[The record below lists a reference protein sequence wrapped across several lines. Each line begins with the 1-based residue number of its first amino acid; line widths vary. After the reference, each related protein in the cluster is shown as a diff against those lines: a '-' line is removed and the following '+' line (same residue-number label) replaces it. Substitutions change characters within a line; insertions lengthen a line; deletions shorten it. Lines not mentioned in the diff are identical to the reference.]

1 MDRDGSHVLVRAHA
15 RTGGREDD
23 PWLLWPAF
31 NNGTDKYGNK
41 LPRNQSWYERVNAP
55 GAKNFTQVA
64 VGECRMYLEPP
75 KPPGPREIKE
85 WVVKVFGKEEGPF
98 SLNELESGSI
108 AVTDSTTGEKISS
121 PLTPTTLVAR
131 VMTYRQMQEI
141 SYGFTSQYPERIQA
155 WKLRSAERIVSST
168 NEPGVENKVLV
179 EGDATELW
187 HNGSGA
193 KFMPMAVMPG
203 MEKIIYPY
211 CTGSTFRG
219 GKHRLHGKKLP
230 GELSRDHYERKPAQR
245 LHEHALEP
253 AGRVH
258 LRHRDILDRSSA
270 RARHVGSTS
279 RSRLHRRARVWFPW
293 SGWRTAG
300 SSRTTP
306 LFPTKTGTA

>member
-1 MDRDGSHVLVRAHA
+1 M
-15 RTGGREDD
+15 
-23 PWLLWPAF
+23 
-31 NNGTDKYGNK
+31 
-41 LPRNQSWYERVNAP
+41 
-55 GAKNFTQVA
+55 
-64 VGECRMYLEPP
+64 
-75 KPPGPREIKE
+75 
-85 WVVKVFGKEEGPF
+85 
-98 SLNELESGSI
+98 NELESGSI

-230 GELSRDHYERKPAQR
+230 GNYLGIITSENPHNDSMNMPWN
-245 LHEHALEP
+245 P

-258 LRHRDILDRSSA
+258 LRHRDILDRSKV
-270 RARHVGSTS
+270 HVLDTLGVPVGADCTDVPEGVVPVE
-279 RSRLHRRARVWFPW
+279 RVGGGPV
-293 SGWRTAG
+293 SYTHL
-300 SSRTTP
+300 T
-306 LFPTKTGTA
+306 LPTICSV